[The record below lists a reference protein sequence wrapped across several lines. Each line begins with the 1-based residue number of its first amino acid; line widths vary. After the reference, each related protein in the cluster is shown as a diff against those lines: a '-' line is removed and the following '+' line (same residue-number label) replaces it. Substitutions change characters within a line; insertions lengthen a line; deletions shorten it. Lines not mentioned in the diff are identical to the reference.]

1 METNQDLSQ
10 CRRDSPEARRD
21 QQAGDAEFDAIVIG
35 SGPGGATVAKEL
47 SKRGKRVLILER
59 GGNAPLKDGLLA
71 TVSRLSGV
79 GVGHK
84 LAMAR
89 ALTTG
94 GTTSVY
100 VAATVPPPLELFRS
114 LGIDLSTMLEE
125 AERELPLA
133 LLSDAYLSPQSLRL
147 RDSSVALGHEL
158 VIRRMLVDQTQC
170 SSGYSYSA
178 KWTARSYVDEAVR
191 NGATLLN
198 EARALRVLVDQ
209 GRAIGVEYELR
220 KTKKQAETR
229 RAYGSKIIL
238 AAGCASTPILLRR
251 SGIRNVA
258 NRGFYCHPSMAVF
271 GTMSGLKAREG
282 FGSTWGFVMDGGDIG
297 VGDANFDRTLHRLF
311 MLSQHQWIHAFRYS
325 ATAAMGVLVKDGLG
339 GELRDDDRF
348 HKELTKADLAK
359 LAKGE
364 EAARRVLE
372 HAGARNLLTTAVTA
386 SHIGGTLTI
395 GEHVDEKLETEYRD
409 LHVCDGSLL
418 PADVF
423 TPTLTLICLGKYL
436 AGHVSRSI

>member
-1 METNQDLSQ
+1 M
-10 CRRDSPEARRD
+10 D
-21 QQAGDAEFDAIVIG
+21 QQTDNAEFDAIVIG

-47 SKRGKRVLILER
+47 SQRGKRVLILER
-59 GGNAPLKDGLLA
+59 GGNAPLKDGVLA
-71 TVSRLSGV
+71 TVSRMSSV
-79 GVGHK
+79 VVGHN

-100 VAATVPPPLELFRS
+100 VAATVPPPLDLFRS
-114 LGIDLSTMLEE
+114 LGIDLSPMLEE

-133 LLSDAYLSPQSLRL
+133 RMSDAYLSPQSLRL
-147 RDSSVALGHEL
+147 RDSTVALGHEL

-170 SSGYSYSA
+170 TSGYSYSA

-198 EARALRVLVDQ
+198 DARALRILVDQ
-209 GRAIGVEYELR
+209 GRAIGVEYQQR
-220 KTKKQAETR
+220 KTKKHAEAR

-271 GTMSGLKAREG
+271 GTISGLKAREG
-282 FGSTWGFVMDGGDIG
+282 FGSTWGFVLEGGDIG
-297 VGDANFDRTLHRLF
+297 IGDANFDRTIHRLF
-311 MLSQHQWIHAFRYS
+311 MLSQRKWIRALRLS
-325 ATAAMGVLVKDGLG
+325 GTVAMGVLVKDSLG
-339 GELRDDDRF
+339 GELQPNDRF
-348 HKELTKADLAK
+348 HKELTKEDVAK

-372 HAGARNLLTTAVTA
+372 HAGARNFFKTQVTA
-386 SHIGGTLTI
+386 SHIGGTLAI
-395 GEHVDEKLETEYRD
+395 KEHVDEKLETEYRD

-418 PADVF
+418 PAEVF

-436 AGHVSRSI
+436 ADHVSRSI